1 MGKLIRQKQEAGELA
16 NAGNPNFTI
25 VPGENNSPQTLPDI
39 GVTRKESSTQK
50 QEAGELATQGRPI
63 NVPDGN
69 IYQTLPDIGVTW
81 KESSTQ
87 KQEAGEL
94 ATQEDGR
101 PISVPDGNTYQTLP
115 DIGVTRKESSTQKQ
129 EAGELAR
136 QDNNPGSFTGVPQGN
151 SRKPSLISEL
161 HGEAHQAEAGG
172 RGISNSRRWQ
182 ANKCT

>member
-1 MGKLIRQKQEAGELA
+1 MEQELPKTLPDIGVTWGSSSGRSRRPGELA

-25 VPGENNSPQTLPDI
+25 IPGENN
-39 GVTRKESSTQK
+39 
-50 QEAGELATQGRPI
+50 RP
-63 NVPDGN
+63 
-69 IYQTLPDIGVTW
+69 
-81 KESSTQ
+81 
-87 KQEAGEL
+87 
-94 ATQEDGR
+94 
-101 PISVPDGNTYQTLP
+101 QTLP

-182 ANKCT
+182 ANKSTRWEDISNLS